1 MGNFA
6 IWLIPQLKL
15 AGKRRMNAITEVDK
29 DGDLP
34 PPPDNGLDSQR

>member
-1 MGNFA
+1 MEQHA

-15 AGKRRMNAITEVDK
+15 AGKRRMNAIIEVDK
-29 DGDLP
+29 DKSIP